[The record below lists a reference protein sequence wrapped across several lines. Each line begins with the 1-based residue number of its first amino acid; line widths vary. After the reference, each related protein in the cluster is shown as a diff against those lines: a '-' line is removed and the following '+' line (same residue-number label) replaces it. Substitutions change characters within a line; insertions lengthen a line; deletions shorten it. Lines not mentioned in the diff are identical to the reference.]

1 MTLKRPGK
9 PIKTIIIKPED
20 HRPLQYRRTDKI
32 IAFIEK
38 NNGVTGMQIMRELKV
53 SEATIRRDLQR
64 LLDNRMIWRERCK
77 CGQGWLH
84 TREPIEQKKTR

>member
-9 PIKTIIIKPED
+9 PIIIKPED
-20 HRPLQYRRTDKI
+20 HRPLQYRRMESIMKFLEESDS
-32 IAFIEK
+32 
-38 NNGVTGMQIMRELKV
+38 VTTMQLSREFKTP
-53 SEATIRRDLQR
+53 EATIRRDLQR